1 MVNRIIMPTALS
13 LALASFP
20 MLSSRIGEL
29 PESLQSESESSYQ
42 EVHQFWDEHGVTK
55 DVQDSLVEKLEDGF
69 LHDADLGT
77 VDPVK
82 TRFAIRGN
90 FSQEIL
96 VFPDGSISVTGN
108 QIGNESVKGKSPLIA
123 SPKATSIG
131 GSQVTSGSGYSNYR
145 NCTVFGSTAT
155 VQAFF
160 VANYR
165 IVQGSYNDS
174 ITWHGA
180 PGQQCAGAICET
192 PYCTHGNSRESSARP
207 ASASYFFQCSA
218 GRLVPATGQISL
230 EVGNYRTRV
239 HFQSKVG

>member
-1 MVNRIIMPTALS
+1 MVNSIIMPTALS
-13 LALASFP
+13 LALGPVP
-20 MLSSRIGEL
+20 MLSSKFGDS
-29 PESLQSESESSYQ
+29 PEGLQSESESSYL
-42 EVHQFWDEHGVTK
+42 EMRQFWDEYGVTK
-55 DVQDSLVEKLEDGF
+55 DVQDSLVEKLEDGI

-77 VDPVK
+77 VDPVE

-96 VFPDGSISVTGN
+96 VFPEGSISVTGN

-131 GSQVTSGSGYSNYR
+131 GCQVTSGSGYSNYR

-160 VANYR
+160 VANYT

-192 PYCTHGNSRESSARP
+192 PYFAHGNSRESSARP
-207 ASASYFFQCSA
+207 ASATYFFRWSA
-218 GRLVPATGQISL
+218 GSLVSATGQISL
-230 EVGNYRTRV
+230 EVGNNRTRV